1 MIGMEWIAAII
12 FLISIILVITG
23 WIDSVLA
30 ALLGVVCMVWF
41 GVMTDLEAF
50 KVVDWNVI
58 AILLAIWII
67 SGYFRRSGVPDF
79 LSCIILKLSKG
90 NVALFITG
98 VGMLAGFVS
107 MLIDNVVVVLMFA
120 PVFFHACR
128 RFNFPAFTAVLF
140 MALCANFMGTAML
153 LGDLPPQMLHSVS
166 KIEFI
171 GFLWFM
177 GRPSSFFILL
187 ISYIFTCGF
196 FYVWF
201 RKKYAGITMDVACF
215 ANEKPLDHIK
225 DKPFAI
231 ISCGIFVLTILA
243 MAFRPVF
250 NCHLGFIAMW
260 GAIAIILFFEI
271 FKKRFTIEL
280 PGVEEV
286 LSELDWRAIF
296 FYISLFAL
304 VGGLDHAG
312 VIKLIV
318 AAITP
323 MIKESLVVGSTVLYW
338 VTAPIVGIVE
348 HDAYIL
354 TLLYVVRDLGNQGIN
369 PWPLYWMLLWA
380 GTLGSNLT
388 IAGAPALF
396 VAKNLGE
403 KEDKRTVGLKEF
415 LAISAP
421 FVLVSL
427 VTFFVPAMQFL
438 VVPFAMY
445 FSSEISP
452 PPLFFQGEEGVPDAV
467 FSSCWNEHRC
477 ASKMSYL
484 ERRLE
489 DPLR

>member
-1 MIGMEWIAAII
+1 
-12 FLISIILVITG
+12 
-23 WIDSVLA
+23 
-30 ALLGVVCMVWF
+30 
-41 GVMTDLEAF
+41 
-50 KVVDWNVI
+50 
-58 AILLAIWII
+58 
-67 SGYFRRSGVPDF
+67 
-79 LSCIILKLSKG
+79 
-90 NVALFITG
+90 
-98 VGMLAGFVS
+98 
-107 MLIDNVVVVLMFA
+107 
-120 PVFFHACR
+120 
-128 RFNFPAFTAVLF
+128 
-140 MALCANFMGTAML
+140 
-153 LGDLPPQMLHSVS
+153 MLHSVS
-166 KIEFI
+166 KIEFM

-201 RKKYAGITMDVACF
+201 RKKYAGVTMDVACM
-215 ANEKPLDHIK
+215 ADENPMDHIK

-280 PGVEEV
+280 PDVEGV
-286 LSELDWRAIF
+286 LGELDWRAIF

-304 VGGLDHAG
+304 VGGLEHAG

-323 MIKESLVVGSTVLYW
+323 MIKESLILGCTVLYW

-396 VAKNLGE
+396 VAKSLGE
-403 KEDKRTVGLKEF
+403 KEDGRTVGLKEF
-415 LAISAP
+415 LSISVP

-427 VTFFVPAMQFL
+427 VTCYIPAML
-438 VVPFAMY
+438 IWVLPFA
-445 FSSEISP
+445 
-452 PPLFFQGEEGVPDAV
+452 
-467 FSSCWNEHRC
+467 
-477 ASKMSYL
+477 K
-484 ERRLE
+484 
-489 DPLR
+489 